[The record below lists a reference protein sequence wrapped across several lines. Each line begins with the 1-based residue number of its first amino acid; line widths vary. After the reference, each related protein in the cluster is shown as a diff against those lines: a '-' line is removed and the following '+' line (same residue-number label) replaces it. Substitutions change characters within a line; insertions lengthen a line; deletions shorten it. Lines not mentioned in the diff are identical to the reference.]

1 MGISQEEIKNLIGN
15 KDEITIFEIGC
26 ADGGDTNWCYALM
39 RGGTQYP
46 RSANAANGGGRNS
59 ISRCAI

>member
-26 ADGGDTNWCYALM
+26 ADGGDTKRFLNTFDSNLKIYIFSLSWKE
-39 RGGTQYP
+39 P
-46 RSANAANGGGRNS
+46 SE
-59 ISRCAI
+59 